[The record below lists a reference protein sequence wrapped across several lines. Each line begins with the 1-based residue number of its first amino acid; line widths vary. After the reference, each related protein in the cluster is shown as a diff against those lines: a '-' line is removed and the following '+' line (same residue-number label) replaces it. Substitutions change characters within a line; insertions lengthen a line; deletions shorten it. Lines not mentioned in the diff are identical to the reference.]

1 MTSSHKTGRT
11 FLLFITSILRGIRDL
26 IIVSVGFVIVSAVY
40 IFMGLQWV
48 QKYLARKKL
57 FVFVL
62 LLLLGFGSSC
72 LIAIIPSTHNFEGNL
87 IVEEMSFIYND
98 QQPQLFLSSIR
109 QISNLESEGIQT
121 MTFTGKFQS
130 ESLPQL
136 NELNRLTIDGI
147 DSRSQLIISPV
158 KKTSEIDLT
167 ELRLQPNTK
176 VLGLSYDF
184 YRQRLGFSLQPEISK
199 NVKNKPNILRLNLG
213 NEPVKVTLVG
223 YKLPGVNLPN
233 NSAQQTPREFIFT
246 PNNQEVKLEIG
257 QNSSIYLTTATV
269 PSNNDDQWFRGQIKT
284 KDVQF
289 EHLDR
294 NVNIRDDLAISTIIE
309 GKIRMVEQEREIKTN
324 QFIMGKQPD
333 IPLNIELI
341 RQLQIVPKKG
351 LEVRIAGRTEEIKIG
366 LDKNYPVS
374 SIQGSWL
381 DGILPRDAIIA
392 LFSFGAATIIYLL
405 SFLVDKAA
413 K

>member
-1 MTSSHKTGRT
+1 
-11 FLLFITSILRGIRDL
+11 
-26 IIVSVGFVIVSAVY
+26 
-40 IFMGLQWV
+40 
-48 QKYLARKKL
+48 
-57 FVFVL
+57 
-62 LLLLGFGSSC
+62 
-72 LIAIIPSTHNFEGNL
+72 
-87 IVEEMSFIYND
+87 MSFIYND
-98 QQPQLFLSSIR
+98 QQPQLSLSSIR

-184 YRQRLGFSLQPEISK
+184 YRQRLGFSLQPETSK

-246 PNNQEVKLEIG
+246 PNNQEVKLEIW

>member
-1 MTSSHKTGRT
+1 MTSSHKTGRI

-62 LLLLGFGSSC
+62 LLLLGFGFFS

-184 YRQRLGFSLQPEISK
+184 YRQRLGFSLQPETSK

>member
-1 MTSSHKTGRT
+1 MTSSHKTGRI

-62 LLLLGFGSSC
+62 LLLLGFGFFS

-184 YRQRLGFSLQPEISK
+184 YRQRLGVSLQPETSK

-246 PNNQEVKLEIG
+246 PNNQEVKLEIW

>member
-1 MTSSHKTGRT
+1 MTSSHKTGRI

-62 LLLLGFGSSC
+62 LLLLGFGFFS

-184 YRQRLGFSLQPEISK
+184 YRQRLGFSLQPETSK

-246 PNNQEVKLEIG
+246 PNNQEVKLEIW

>member
-1 MTSSHKTGRT
+1 
-11 FLLFITSILRGIRDL
+11 
-26 IIVSVGFVIVSAVY
+26 VGFVIVSAVY

-62 LLLLGFGSSC
+62 LLLLGFGFFS

-184 YRQRLGFSLQPEISK
+184 YRQRLGFSLQPETSK

>member
-1 MTSSHKTGRT
+1 
-11 FLLFITSILRGIRDL
+11 
-26 IIVSVGFVIVSAVY
+26 VGFVIVSAVY

-62 LLLLGFGSSC
+62 LLLLGFGFFS

-184 YRQRLGFSLQPEISK
+184 YRQRLGFSLQPETSK

-246 PNNQEVKLEIG
+246 PNNQEVKLEIW